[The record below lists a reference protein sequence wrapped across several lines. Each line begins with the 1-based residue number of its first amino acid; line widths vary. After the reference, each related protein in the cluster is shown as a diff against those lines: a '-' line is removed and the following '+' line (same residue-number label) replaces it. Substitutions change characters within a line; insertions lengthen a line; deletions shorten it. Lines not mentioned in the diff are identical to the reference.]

1 MERRPTQT
9 STIVIGCFLEL
20 VLSTICIFVYY
31 SYTIM
36 ILNIYIIYIYTP
48 WICLTICY
56 SQFAVGTSQYQ
67 VWWPMFWS
75 SSGQVGWMSIP
86 PPAIWGTERVPRV
99 PGFWHPSHPSHVA
112 LWQIWVPQ
120 QQSNGGF
127 FDVPHDNWDM
137 IGIVSSIVGTK
148 PSNTLWQSNL
158 ARVDDCAINNLE
170 FSLIGLI
177 ARGYH

>member
-1 MERRPTQT
+1 
-9 STIVIGCFLEL
+9 
-20 VLSTICIFVYY
+20 
-31 SYTIM
+31 
-36 ILNIYIIYIYTP
+36 
-48 WICLTICY
+48 
-56 SQFAVGTSQYQ
+56 
-67 VWWPMFWS
+67 
-75 SSGQVGWMSIP
+75 
-86 PPAIWGTERVPRV
+86 
-99 PGFWHPSHPSHVA
+99 
-112 LWQIWVPQ
+112 VPQ